1 MKFIKLPA
9 GTGGF
14 DFEELLARFFPP
26 VLTKLD
32 PEAHKQVL
40 AYQYRINRKGI
51 ERNPAITMGA
61 RIVSVSEGPAR
72 MKAARGT
79 RESRAEIYA

>member
-14 DFEELLARFFPP
+14 DFEELLARLFPP

-40 AYQYRINRKGI
+40 AYQYRIGRKGV
-51 ERNPAITMGA
+51 ERNPAVTMGA
-61 RIVSVSEGPAR
+61 RIVSVTEGRAR
-72 MKAARGT
+72 HRAAPGT
-79 RESRAEIYA
+79 RESRQEIYA